1 MNELIEIWN
10 NYIFARQQL
19 MDNQIIRTFNN
30 PIEDFSEWL
39 VANCLNGH
47 LAINVNQ
54 RDYDVQTEDKY
65 IQVKSIAKA
74 PHNNNGYIV
83 TQNDRENALA
93 THYAFV
99 FFDNYIPTAIYI
111 VNVDYVRDFP
121 RSQIKRVNL
130 IEVCVEINL
139 IAEISVNEQQ
149 QENGI

>member
-10 NYIFARQQL
+10 NYISARQQL
-19 MDNQIIRTFNN
+19 IENKIIRTFNN

-54 RDYDVQTEDKY
+54 RGYDVETRDRKC

-74 PHNNNGYIV
+74 PNNTNGYIV
-83 TQNDRENALA
+83 TQKDRKNTFA

-99 FFDNYIPTAIYI
+99 FFIIIYQLK
-111 VNVDYVRDFP
+111 FT
-121 RSQIKRVNL
+121 L
-130 IEVCVEINL
+130 L
-139 IAEISVNEQQ
+139 M
-149 QENGI
+149 

>member
-10 NYIFARQQL
+10 NYIAARQQL

-54 RDYDVQTEDKY
+54 RDYDVETEDKY

-74 PHNNNGYIV
+74 PNNNNGYIV
-83 TQNDRENALA
+83 TQKDRENELA

-130 IEVCVEINL
+130 NEVCVEINL
-139 IAEISVNEQQ
+139 IAAISVKEQQ

>member
-10 NYIFARQQL
+10 NYIAARQQM

-54 RDYDVQTEDKY
+54 RDYDVETEDKC

-74 PHNNNGYIV
+74 PNNNNGYIV
-83 TQNDRENALA
+83 TQKDRENELA

-130 IEVCVEINL
+130 NEVCVEINL
-139 IAEISVNEQQ
+139 IAAISVKEQQ